1 VSVED
6 VRVQVPPWVR
16 ASKINFFVCKSEIKN
31 CTFAAASNDRWSGV
45 GVREGNLEIEEILK
59 RDKFIDILDTI
70 YKQGKQR
77 TENNTEL

>member
-1 VSVED
+1 LFAKVKLKI
-6 VRVQVPPWVR
+6 VPLQPLR
-16 ASKINFFVCKSEIKN
+16 
-31 CTFAAASNDRWSGV
+31 TTDG
-45 GVREGNLEIEEILK
+45 RELGLEREVLEIEEILK